1 MLDELILNGTV
12 IAHLAGRGVAA
23 VEAHE
28 GIGQAVIKLAC
39 DVLIINVLG
48 HAVVDVQQGN
58 GIAGSAHAD
67 VLGQSAVDINFAGNG
82 DAAAYQAG
90 VDIAGLKAELRGEC
104 RPALVSKSNV
114 LLVALVCICPVQQG
128 QLKLSHAGQQVGI
141 VVAFAHLGSHVLADI
156 LDARVICML
165 FVGNQQVQLAVLF
178 HFNAQLVQALDGCV
192 AGKEVLRAGAEGD
205 DLQITH
211 TQQGAGD
218 GNELDHLVSDLISS
232 ADGVFGDVAL
242 QVAHTQVVGAVQHAA
257 VSIAAAVDHVTVA
270 FSSCNKHAGA
280 VEEFCD
286 QGFRS
291 FGAKVAQENG
301 QSIAASLGNLGNS
314 LFHVL
319 LVLNSG
325 LCLVQVQTLS
335 LAGCHDSGAALFAQL
350 NGEAVTADGN
360 NAQLDF
366 RDVGRLH
373 KFALRLFFNFAL
385 LNIKLGSRS

>member
-1 MLDELILNGTV
+1 M
-12 IAHLAGRGVAA
+12 
-23 VEAHE
+23 
-28 GIGQAVIKLAC
+28 
-39 DVLIINVLG
+39 
-48 HAVVDVQQGN
+48 
-58 GIAGSAHAD
+58 
-67 VLGQSAVDINFAGNG
+67 
-82 DAAAYQAG
+82 
-90 VDIAGLKAELRGEC
+90 
-104 RPALVSKSNV
+104 
-114 LLVALVCICPVQQG
+114 
-128 QLKLSHAGQQVGI
+128 
-141 VVAFAHLGSHVLADI
+141 AFAHLGSHILADI
-156 LDARVICML
+156 LDARVVCML

-280 VEEFCD
+280 VEELCD

-291 FGAKVAQENG
+291 FGAKVTQENG

-350 NGEAVTADGN
+350 NGETVTADGN